1 MSHPQPHRSRW
12 LPLRRGHWKL
22 PRWKLSRLSRRR
34 WLVVGTGTLLTTALL
49 AGCFAVRTPAP
60 VGHFTSTAAADRFLA
75 AYNRALADLPA
86 ADRTLDVRTGYGVVR
101 LYRFT
106 GADPDAAPLLLLPG
120 RASAA
125 PVWADN
131 LPALLRLRS
140 VYLIDLLGEPGM
152 SIQQRPI
159 DTPADHAQWLHE
171 VLVGLPEPAVHL
183 VGLSI
188 GGWTAMNLAVHR
200 PEKIASVTLL
210 DPVLV
215 FADLSWQA
223 IVRSIPASVRWF
235 PKSWRDGFASWTAN
249 DAPVEDVPVAEMI
262 EAGMQ
267 TYALKLSAPHRI
279 AADHLARVRAPTL
292 ALLAGQSRM
301 HDTAEAAQVAEGTLP
316 EVTVVVYP
324 DASHAINGEYPD
336 RVAADIA
343 DFLAASGR

>member
-1 MSHPQPHRSRW
+1 M
-12 LPLRRGHWKL
+12 RRPL
-22 PRWKLSRLSRRR
+22 PRPRRR
-34 WLVVGTGTLLTTALL
+34 WLIIGGAALIAVTLLIAAL
-49 AGCFAVRTPAP
+49 AMRAPAP
-60 VGHFTSTAAADRFLA
+60 VGHFTSAAAHDRFLA
-75 AYNRALADLPA
+75 AYRQAMAELPRP
-86 ADRTLDVRTGYGVVR
+86 DQTHDVRTSYGVVR
-101 LYRFT
+101 LYHFA
-106 GADPDAAPLLLLPG
+106 GAEPDANPLLLLPG
-120 RASAA
+120 RTAAS

-140 VYLIDLLGEPGM
+140 VYTIDLLGEPGM

-159 DTPADHAQWLHE
+159 ETPSDHAQWLHE
-171 VLVGLPEPAVHL
+171 VLVELPEPAIHL

-223 IVRSIPASVRWF
+223 ILRSIPASVRWF
-235 PKSWRDGFASWTAN
+235 PRSWRDDFASWTAN
-249 DAPVEDVPVAEMI
+249 DAPVEDVPVAQMI

-279 AADHLARVRAPTL
+279 TPEDLAGVRTPTL
-292 ALLAGQSRM
+292 ALLAGESRM
-301 HDTAEAAQVAEGTLP
+301 HDTAEAAEVADSTLP
-316 EVTVVVYP
+316 EATVVVYP

-336 RVAADIA
+336 RIAADIA